1 MDNYELDHSVFQSNK
16 GDESLYVLFYM
27 SFLQNQVKSEAEGRP
42 IYDDCEFVKIFSPGD
57 RNNVVDRPVR
67 PSDRLRFPKQWAM
80 FQTDKNSAQISGT
93 PLAQWPIVSRAMAEE
108 LKYLGFTTVEQ
119 IAEARDD
126 VVGKMM
132 GMRDL
137 KNKAIA
143 YIEIAKGS
151 TKPIEEMQSKINEL
165 DTQIRMRDEALAVL
179 KTRIDELTAPKS
191 HK

>member
-1 MDNYELDHSVFQSNK
+1 MENYEFDHSVFQNTR

-27 SFLQNQVKSEAEGRP
+27 SFLQNQVKSETEGRP
-42 IYDDCEFVKIFSPGD
+42 IFDDCEFVKIFSPGD
-57 RNNVVDRPVR
+57 RNNVIDRPVR
-67 PSDRLRFPKQWAM
+67 PSDKIRFSKQWNM
-80 FQTDKNSAQISGT
+80 FQADKNSAQVSGT

-108 LKYLGFTTVEQ
+108 LKYLGFITVEQ

-143 YIEIAKGS
+143 YLEVAKGS
-151 TKPIEEMQSKINEL
+151 TKPIEEMQAKINDME
-165 DTQIRMRDEALAVL
+165 TQVRMRDEAMEVL
-179 KTRIDELTAPKS
+179 KKRIDDLTAPKA